1 MCPIHLLKLKIM
13 KKLFI
18 LLLTTGIC
26 FPCVS
31 QTTTQEEIEEDEK
44 VCNDFDPSVW
54 EDPSRAPL
62 RDKIGD
68 ILGDLNG
75 KTVVDIGAGAGY
87 FSFEYA
93 KTAEKVIATELDER
107 LIKYISA
114 KIEANSTGNVIVKKG
129 TSNYEE
135 FQGEQID
142 FAIMVDVY
150 HEIVD
155 PKKFLPVLKLNMNSL
170 AKIVV
175 VESHISPVI
184 VTDYLENAGFLN
196 IEVEKFNYIN
206 SCGSVEVSII
216 SATNILEGS
225 E

>member
-1 MCPIHLLKLKIM
+1 M

-18 LLLTTGIC
+18 LLLTIGIC

-68 ILGDLNG
+68 ILGNLNG

-93 KTAEKVIATELDER
+93 KTAQKVISTELDER
-107 LIKYISA
+107 LIEYINE
-114 KIEANSTGNVIVKKG
+114 KIEENSIGNVIVKKG

-155 PKKFLPVLKLNMNSL
+155 PKKFLPALKSNMNSS
-170 AKIVV
+170 AKIVII
-175 VESHISPVI
+175 ESHISPVI
-184 VTDYLENAGFLN
+184 VTDYLENAGFEN
-196 IEVEKFNYIN
+196 ISVEKFGYVNN
-206 SCGSVEVSII
+206 CGPTEVSII
-216 SATNILEGS
+216 SAMNILERS